1 MPLVLEQ
8 GMLMLDFF
16 YRLDVITLFIIV
28 SVIFISVST
37 ITLLFLK
44 RYLPQKLADQ
54 DNAVVGNVSNL
65 VSLIYGVL
73 AGLTA
78 LYLINNISYAAD
90 AVQREAN
97 AVVDMYRETTWLKQ
111 PMQDQLKVHLKKYID
126 TVIEVEW
133 PLMRQGKNIDNQGD
147 FIIEEVDDKLKEYN
161 TSNQSEA
168 LLVRDMQQEIKAL
181 YDARQQRIQL
191 SSASLNSEIWIVII
205 LGTILMI
212 AINYFYT
219 VNVFM
224 HLICIAAVALM
235 ASAMSFLLLSLDRPF
250 QGEFVIEPVA
260 FKSVISFIDKHG
272 DHHTHITTE
281 KPQ

>member
-1 MPLVLEQ
+1 MI
-8 GMLMLDFF
+8 DFL
-16 YRLDVITLFIIV
+16 YRLDVVTLFLVI
-28 SVIFISVST
+28 SLIFISIS
-37 ITLLFLK
+37 IFALIFFK
-44 RYLPQKLADQ
+44 RFLPQQFADQ

-65 VSLIYGVL
+65 ISLIYGVL

-97 AVVDMYRETTWLKQ
+97 AVVDIYREATWLKQ
-111 PMQDQLKVHLKKYID
+111 PMQNRIKNHLKQYIN

-133 PLMRQGKNIDNQGD
+133 PLMREGKMIDDHAD
-147 FIIEEVDDKLKEYN
+147 FTIEEVDDALKEYDAK
-161 TSNQSEA
+161 NQSEA

-191 SSASLNSEIWIVII
+191 SSASLNAEIWIVIM
-205 LGTILMI
+205 LGTILMV

-219 VNVFM
+219 VNVYM
-224 HLICIAAVALM
+224 HILCIIAVALM
-235 ASAMSFLLLSLDRPF
+235 ASAMSFLLLVLDRPF

-260 FKSVISFIDKHG
+260 FKSVIHFIDKHSN
-272 DHHTHITTE
+272 HLQASNH
-281 KPQ
+281 